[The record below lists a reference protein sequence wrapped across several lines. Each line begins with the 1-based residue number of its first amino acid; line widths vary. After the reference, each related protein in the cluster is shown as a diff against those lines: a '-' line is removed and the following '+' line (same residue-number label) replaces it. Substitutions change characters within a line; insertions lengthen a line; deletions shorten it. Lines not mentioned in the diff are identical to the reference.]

1 MKKVFILTILL
12 SLFIIFPFVSA
23 EMIID
28 KQPDKIYNLGDTI
41 TIPITVMAPLDTL
54 LTDDLFMY
62 LICNGKTIT
71 QICVNEVTLSPLN
84 EGDTKTCTLTLRR
97 EKIGETTGECQIKIY
112 LSKQI
117 QKEDIL
123 LTDEFKISNVLTLQ
137 PNTEQKEYEPEQSI
151 LIFGNAIKE
160 NGHEVNGFIDMEII
174 MGNSS
179 ENIIQKGTIN
189 NGMYSMN
196 ITLPVNLAAGNY
208 LVKLNAYEMAAD
220 ESKTNKGF
228 VNYNIAIKQVPTYL
242 ELAFEKDKVE
252 PGTNV
257 KVKAILHD
265 QTGEKINSKA
275 IITIKKGTTEI
286 QIQEEKAT
294 DEYLEFPIAY
304 NEPPSNWTVFAMS
317 DLLTS
322 NVQFTIIENKEIE
335 ASIANETITFTNTGN
350 IPYND
355 TVTIRIGNASEK
367 LSLFLGVDETKEY
380 KLKAS
385 EGEHEVEV
393 IDENGESKFIEN
405 IIFER
410 SKLTGNAIQIKDAS
424 QTSIKE
430 FFGTPLIWI
439 FIVLVILAIVFIF
452 LRKAYKRNPYGKLF
466 KKKVKQPKVN
476 TAWEN
481 RAMPLSKNSKLETSN
496 KANLSLSI
504 KGNKQDISIVNVSIR
519 NLKEVQSKK
528 GNAEEALQKIING
541 AENKKAFVYEN
552 QDNLFFILTPSK
564 TRTLQNES
572 IALKIAQDAREI
584 LSDHNRIAKYKL
596 DFGIS
601 IECGSIVEKIEN
613 GVLEF
618 MSLENLMTRVKRI
631 SSASQEEVLLG
642 EKIKERLTNVRTE
655 KQDNGKT
662 VSYKIKDMK
671 YHDEEH
677 SRFIKSFLKRAEDKK
692 GQF

>member
-1 MKKVFILTILL
+1 MKKVFVLIAFMFVFMILPFISATITI
-12 SLFIIFPFVSA
+12 SQQF
-23 EMIID
+23 
-28 KQPDKIYNLGDTI
+28 DKIYNLGDSISIPVTI
-41 TIPITVMAPLDTL
+41 TPAIGIKSQFGFRMDLLCGIKQINNVYTSGVDCPAGEDRIMNALLVFTKDSLGEYVGTCKIKATL
-54 LTDDLFMY
+54 LGEPSIIFPT
-62 LICNGKTIT
+62 
-71 QICVNEVTLSPLN
+71 
-84 EGDTKTCTLTLRR
+84 EG
-97 EKIGETTGECQIKIY
+97 
-112 LSKQI
+112 
-117 QKEDIL
+117 
-123 LTDEFKISNVLTLQ
+123 FKISNIITLQ
-137 PNTEQKEYEPEQSI
+137 PNTEQKEFEPEQSI

-160 NGHEVNGFIDMEII
+160 NGHEVNGFIDMEILI
-174 MGNSS
+174 GNSS
-179 ENIIQKGTIN
+179 DNIIQPGTIN

-196 ITLPVNLAAGNY
+196 ITLPVDLAAGNY
-208 LVKLNAYEMAAD
+208 LVKLNAYEMTAD
-220 ESKTNKGF
+220 GSKTNKGF
-228 VNYNIAIKQVPTYL
+228 VNYNIAIKQVPNYL
-242 ELAFEKDKVE
+242 ELAFETNQVE

-275 IITIKKGTTEI
+275 IITIKRGATEI
-286 QIQEEKAT
+286 QIQEEKIT

-317 DLLTS
+317 NLLTS
-322 NVQFTIIENKEIE
+322 NVQFVVIEKKEIKAIMANE
-335 ASIANETITFTNTGN
+335 TVTFINTGNVPYNETIT
-350 IPYND
+350 
-355 TVTIRIGNASEK
+355 VRIGNVSEK
-367 LSLFLGVDETKEY
+367 LSLFLEVDKTKEY

-385 EGEHEVEV
+385 EGEHEVEI
-393 IDENGESKFIEN
+393 IDENGENILKEN
-405 IIFER
+405 ITFTR

-424 QTSIKE
+424 QTSVKE
-430 FFGTPLIWI
+430 FFGKPLIWI
-439 FIVLVILAIVFIF
+439 FMVLVLLAIVFIF
-452 LRKAYKRNPYGKLF
+452 LRKAYKKNPYGGLF

-476 TAWEN
+476 VAWEN
-481 RAMPLSKNSKLETSN
+481 RAMPLSKNSKLETKN

-504 KGNKQDISIVNVSIR
+504 KGNKQDISIVNINIK

-564 TRTLQNES
+564 TKTFKNEN
-572 IALKIAQDAREI
+572 IALEIAQNAKEI
-584 LSDHNRIAKYKL
+584 LSNHNRIAKYKL

-601 IECGSIVEKIEN
+601 IEYGSIVEKTEN